1 MKGFAVELEDEKVIL
16 LKKLFNVKTDGQLR
30 NELQR
35 IIDQLANQYKEKDG
49 N

>member
-16 LKKLFNVKTDGQLR
+16 LKKLFGVKTDGQLR
-30 NELQR
+30 TVLQR